1 MNVDT
6 TRNPRPARMEEAP
19 GTRPGRGGAAASC
32 RPPSEVLAI
41 LRPSREKPP
50 AILIGSLWKTGLV
63 PEGAGS

>member
-6 TRNPRPARMEEAP
+6 TRNPRPTRMEEAP
-19 GTRPGRGGAAASC
+19 ATRPGRGGATSC
-32 RPPSEVLAI
+32 RTPSEVLAI